1 MTSNIMEQYIKNTK
15 VFINNFTKIFFAEN
29 YNEKISNEYIDTY
42 IDARI
47 YNFGETSQRFFYRR
61 IYFSLMEK
69 KIKLE
74 ENKELDKSIV
84 EKNLKLYQFIFFI
97 DGVRPITDIDEF
109 ITSMYEKRLTKF
121 ELDNSRGLKERMSK
135 LIKNYIKEKEEFS
148 KKYETE
154 DFSLNISKYIL
165 IDNTY
170 KVDLD
175 YNFKIPY
182 IYSNEVV
189 QEVYN
194 EGIINE
200 DKLII
205 EYILLTFVCIKDIDK
220 GDFETKY
227 LVDFANTLYEKQ
239 NKLKQSLRLIENPA
253 MQDKVYLKIK
263 FSDFESNK
271 EMIYSLMKDGFK
283 FAIIIDN
290 TFSPTVIN
298 IKKLAV
304 FEYLIVPS
312 GIKCYEKIKNYETKI
327 TNTIIYE

>member
-1 MTSNIMEQYIKNTK
+1 MTTNIMEQYVKNTK
-15 VFINNFTKIFFAEN
+15 VFIKEFTKMFFLEK
-29 YNEKISNEYIDTY
+29 YNEDISNEYIDTY
-42 IDARI
+42 IDSRI

-194 EGIINE
+194 EGILNE

-205 EYILLTFVCIKDIDK
+205 EYILLTFVCIKDIEK

-263 FSDFESNK
+263 FSDWRIS
-271 EMIYSLMKDGFK
+271 S
-283 FAIIIDN
+283 
-290 TFSPTVIN
+290 SR
-298 IKKLAV
+298 AV
-304 FEYLIVPS
+304 LRSSRWRE
-312 GIKCYEKIKNYETKI
+312 
-327 TNTIIYE
+327 

>member
-1 MTSNIMEQYIKNTK
+1 MTTNIMEQYVKNTK
-15 VFINNFTKIFFAEN
+15 VFIKEFTKMFFLEK
-29 YNEKISNEYIDTY
+29 YNEEISNEYIDTY
-42 IDARI
+42 IDSRI

-61 IYFSLMEK
+61 IYLSLVEK
-69 KIKLE
+69 KTKLE
-74 ENKELDKSIV
+74 KNKELDKSII
-84 EKNLKLYQFIFFI
+84 EKNLKLYQFVFFI
-97 DGVRPITDIDEF
+97 DGVRPITDVDEF
-109 ITSMYEKRLTKF
+109 ISSMYEKRITKF
-121 ELDNSRGLKERMSK
+121 ELDNSRGLKERISK

-205 EYILLTFVCIKDIDK
+205 EYILLTSVCIKDIDK
-220 GDFETKY
+220 GDFDTKY
-227 LVDFANTLYEKQ
+227 LVDFANTLFEKQ

-263 FSDFESNK
+263 FNDFELNK

-283 FAIIIDN
+283 FAIILDN

-312 GIKCYEKIKNYETKI
+312 GIKSYEKIKNYETKI
-327 TNTIIYE
+327 TSTIIYE